1 LIFTITL
8 EYHGKQYTY
17 QQEFTET
24 NSAYKTTEE
33 LVEYLYEEG
42 NYACD
47 CNRSAF
53 IAEHCDEDFPEL
65 ECGREIKLVSLEPRP
80 VYPEQTVF
88 MQQASGLY
96 VPTKVS

>member
-1 LIFTITL
+1 MLFTITL
-8 EYHGKQYTY
+8 EYQGRQYIY

-24 NSAYKTTEE
+24 NDTYKTTEE

-47 CNRSAF
+47 CNRSDF
-53 IAEHCDEDFPEL
+53 IAEYCDEGFPEF

-80 VYPEQTVF
+80 VYPERTIYL
-88 MQQASGLY
+88 QQSNGLY
-96 VPTKVS
+96 VPMKI